1 MNRNLKHCGGVTVT
15 LAIPLI
21 LSWISPD
28 IASKE
33 SLCPSMRLWHF
44 PCPGCGIT
52 KSIIFLYRGELQ
64 ISFSYHPFGIVLA
77 ITLVLLLFAGMVD
90 WLNHTDLFC
99 RLLEM
104 RWLWQ
109 VLAVAVFVMW
119 VVNLIKI
126 I

>member
-1 MNRNLKHCGGVTVT
+1 
-15 LAIPLI
+15 
-21 LSWISPD
+21 
-28 IASKE
+28 
-33 SLCPSMRLWHF
+33 
-44 PCPGCGIT
+44 
-52 KSIIFLYRGELQ
+52 
-64 ISFSYHPFGIVLA
+64 
-77 ITLVLLLFAGMVD
+77 MVD